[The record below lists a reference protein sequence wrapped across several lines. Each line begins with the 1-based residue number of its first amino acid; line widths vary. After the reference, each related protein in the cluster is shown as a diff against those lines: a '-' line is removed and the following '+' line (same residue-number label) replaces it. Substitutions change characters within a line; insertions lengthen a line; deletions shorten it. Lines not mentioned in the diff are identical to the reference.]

1 MKDLQNKSLEELNGM
16 LAEARAEIYDMRL
29 KTGVNQ
35 LRDVSKIGKKRKDI
49 ARMSMQISALKR
61 ESN

>member
-1 MKDLQNKSLEELNGM
+1 MKELQNKSLEELNGM

>member
-1 MKDLQNKSLEELNGM
+1 MKELQNKSLEELNGM

-35 LRDVSKIGKKRKDI
+35 LRDVPRLERSAKILH
-49 ARMSMQISALKR
+49 A
-61 ESN
+61 